1 MPEWN
6 AKCKRQ
12 TETPILKNRRWWIWD
27 SLQIL
32 TSFLRSIY
40 PHRNTISL
48 LFLSQ
53 VMGTCGTL
61 ARTSQRQQSNEADS
75 WVYWEN
81 IVDKEEDRERMLC
94 YSKVIIQHC
103 LLHSLWPTLHFS
115 LQPMSKRLCHSEHL
129 LNWGKGML
137 GLIWQ
142 KRPPMYTIYTHWNT
156 HSYSTFLTQ
165 AWS

>member
-12 TETPILKNRRWWIWD
+12 TETPILKNWRWWMWD
-27 SLQIL
+27 SLHPS
-32 TSFLRSIY
+32 THTESHNEFVVFEPSNGHMWD
-40 PHRNTISL
+40 P
-48 LFLSQ
+48 SQ
-53 VMGTCGTL
+53 NFSKTAIEWSRFMGVLGKHCG
-61 ARTSQRQQSNEADS
+61 QRGRL
-75 WVYWEN
+75 
-81 IVDKEEDRERMLC
+81 RERMLC

-103 LLHSLWPTLHFS
+103 LLHSLWPTLHFP
-115 LQPMSKRLCHSEHL
+115 LQLISKMLCHSEHL

-142 KRPPMYTIYTHWNT
+142 KRLPMYTIYTHWNT